1 MRYEILNFNFTLLIQ
16 NIDKSNFKYF
26 IFQDQYY
33 SDKWNK
39 VNDKKTQINQLI
51 NKKIDSR
58 LVFDENFEKQSIDYV
73 NIENKF
79 YKD

>member
-1 MRYEILNFNFTLLIQ
+1 MRYEILNFNFTLLIW

-73 NIENKF
+73 QSSISI
-79 YKD
+79 

>member
-1 MRYEILNFNFTLLIQ
+1 MRYEILNFNFTLLIW
-16 NIDKSNFKYF
+16 NIDKSNLKYF

-73 NIENKF
+73 QSSISI
-79 YKD
+79 

>member
-1 MRYEILNFNFTLLIQ
+1 MRYEILNFNFTLLIW
-16 NIDKSNFKYF
+16 NIDKSNLKYF